1 MGPSFNDVPN
11 KFLLLQ
17 GLESSE
23 LFWLGSSEADR
34 LIEVLIVSILINAQ
48 ASHSKT
54 QKPRC
59 AHLGFDCGVLVMLLT
74 MFFTLFFFS
83 PGGSFR
89 D

>member
-1 MGPSFNDVPN
+1 MGPSFNDDPN

-34 LIEVLIVSILINAQ
+34 LIEVLMVSM
-48 ASHSKT
+48 
-54 QKPRC
+54 PRC
-59 AHLGFDCGVLVMLLT
+59 AHLVFDHGVLVMLLT

-83 PGGSFR
+83 PGGCFR